1 MDVLSGNHHFSSSP
15 LLTPYIASPL
25 YCSGLLFCSIVCA
38 TSQRVIWGLVY
49 LLTLCYPL
57 WQDKAL
63 NQNMNQLSL
72 SMLFSGHWF
81 HSKIF
86 SVKETAPWLTLWCKL
101 LFWGR
106 PMFHE
111 TFVSITYMWRCVFGC
126 YRKYICHRRSWPK
139 HLRNICPG
147 TSCRN
152 PNLLEPRFSP
162 LSLAIAFLQPLW
174 SSLSKHTCSMLDP
187 NTKCNSDIS
196 QFSHLSP
203 VNRVSHFPTELGN
216 HFDLR
221 FRSKNVP
228 KNLA

>member
-1 MDVLSGNHHFSSSP
+1 MDVLSGTHHFSSSP

-25 YCSGLLFCSIVCA
+25 CCSGFLLCSIVSA

-57 WQDKAL
+57 WQDKVL

-72 SMLFSGHWF
+72 SMLFSRHWF

-111 TFVSITYMWRCVFGC
+111 TFVSITHICGGVF
-126 YRKYICHRRSWPK
+126 SVATE
-139 HLRNICPG
+139 NIFVTVGSDQNIRETFALVLPV
-147 TSCRN
+147 TTQTFLSHDS
-152 PNLLEPRFSP
+152 LL
-162 LSLAIAFLQPLW
+162 
-174 SSLSKHTCSMLDP
+174 
-187 NTKCNSDIS
+187 
-196 QFSHLSP
+196 SHLLSFFC
-203 VNRVSHFPTELGN
+203 SHVPCRIPTHSATSGG
-216 HFDLR
+216 R
-221 FRSKNVP
+221 
-228 KNLA
+228 